1 MSSGRTTPTDAGRS
15 GPGEAPTLHSIQQF
29 TRAYEEE
36 GRLLGY
42 ACRSCGFLTLTYLL
56 VCPRCGTP
64 HSLEDRLFSGGGRVL
79 SYTLQHVPSDE
90 FVNDAPYAYALI
102 ELDEGVRT
110 SGWLPAV
117 KRPEDLAVGER
128 VVWTRSYRTGLVFER
143 PPVAGG
149 DGADRG
155 TGP

>member
-1 MSSGRTTPTDAGRS
+1 MSPGASPDAAAPPFAAE
-15 GPGEAPTLHSIQQF
+15 PGAPPHSIREF
-29 TRAYEEE
+29 THAYEEE

-64 HSLEDRLFSGGGRVL
+64 HSLEDRPFAGKGHVL

-102 ELDEGVRT
+102 ELEEGVRT
-110 SGWLPAV
+110 SGWLPGV
-117 KRPEDLAVGER
+117 KRPEDLAIGDAVQ
-128 VVWTRSYRTGLVFER
+128 WTRSYRTGLVFEKVPVPR
-143 PPVAGG
+143 QDPPE
-149 DGADRG
+149 RRS
-155 TGP
+155 GP